1 MFACYGLGWYCLFS
15 CLMKDGSRQQTIIA
29 SPDSSGSPLLC
40 IGNDDAA
47 AIADSGTHYVSRRNH
62 RLQKNNCIGSGI
74 KKQSPERFFHPSG
87 LYNLHL
93 SLAFHQP
100 RNLNFRW
107 EYLPFSYCSCS
118 SHNHNGFSI
127 LLGIP

>member
-15 CLMKDGSRQQTIIA
+15 CLMKDGSRQQTIIT

-40 IGNDDAA
+40 IGNEDAA
-47 AIADSGTHYVSRRNH
+47 ATADSGMHHDARRTC
-62 RLQKNNCIGSGI
+62 RLQKNNCMVGGI
-74 KKQSPERFFHPSG
+74 KKQSPDRFYFPSG
-87 LYNLHL
+87 LYNLQL
-93 SLAFHQP
+93 GLAFHQSG
-100 RNLNFRW
+100 NFNFRW